1 MTASAGVD
9 IETTAADKVRAA
21 KPATIDVI
29 MDLRMT

>member
-21 KPATIDVI
+21 KPATIDF
-29 MDLRMT
+29 RMT